1 MKAVY
6 SLKPS
11 ELTYDFVDKLKQLH
25 EGLTI
30 SIIIQDTVDGHDET
44 AFLVRNPANRAK
56 LLAAL
61 NSKEWVEVDPTV
73 IEENANSL

>member
-11 ELTYDFVDKLKQLH
+11 ELTYDFIDKLKQLH

-30 SIIIQDTVDGHDET
+30 SIIIQDTVDELDET
-44 AFLVRNPANRAK
+44 AFLLGNPANRAK

-61 NSKEWVEVDPTV
+61 NSKEWVEVDPAV

>member
-30 SIIIQDTVDGHDET
+30 SIIIQDTVDEHDET
-44 AFLVRNPANRAK
+44 AFLLHNPANRAK

-61 NSKEWVEVDPTV
+61 NSKEWVEVDPAV